1 MYILFRA
8 MTAADIPKDVVIV
21 SLVWRPHNPSYAEV
35 YDKSPETKVRCHG
48 NRYRFSAVDDEGS
61 LEAVLVP
68 YDSSRTI
75 LPTSTTDVTSVGDT
89 EQLIRWRSFS
99 PTVIQAFTEAVGDV
113 NPIHRDDCC
122 IVPGCLL
129 LAAFYEDWTSVI
141 CGDKE
146 EELLQ
151 EGDTLGTDIV
161 GSERVCGDTKI
172 PTTKDTIK
180 EIRIRFRNPVHADTP
195 LFLRSE
201 GPTDYTVITADG
213 LRLFDV
219 VITVST

>member
-1 MYILFRA
+1 MYTLFRA
-8 MTAADIPKDVVIV
+8 MTAADIPKDVVIA
-21 SLVWRPHNPSYAEV
+21 SLAWRQHNPSHAGV

-68 YDSSRTI
+68 YDSSHTI
-75 LPTSTTDVTSVGDT
+75 LPTSTADVTSISDT
-89 EQLIRWRSFS
+89 RLMKRWRSFS

-113 NPIHRDDCC
+113 NPIHREGHY

-129 LAAFYEDWTSVI
+129 LAAFYEDWPSVI
-141 CGDKE
+141 QRDNEKGLFPESKTVDRDAVSG
-146 EELLQ
+146 EL
-151 EGDTLGTDIV
+151 V
-161 GSERVCGDTKI
+161 GSHIEM
-172 PTTKDTIK
+172 PTTENVIK
-180 EIRIRFRNPVHADTP
+180 EIRIRFRNPVHADTL

-219 VITVST
+219 VVTVSA

>member
-1 MYILFRA
+1 MYTLFRA
-8 MTAADIPKDVVIV
+8 MTAADIPKDVVIA
-21 SLVWRPHNPSYAEV
+21 SLAWRPHNPFRAGV
-35 YDKSPETKVRCHG
+35 YDKSPETKVRCRG
-48 NRYRFSAVDDEGS
+48 NRYRFSAVNDEGS

-68 YDSSRTI
+68 YDSSRRI
-75 LPTSTTDVTSVGDT
+75 LPTSTADVTSVGDT

-99 PTVIQAFTEAVGDV
+99 PAVVHAFTEAVGDA

-141 CGDKE
+141 PGNKE

-151 EGDTLGTDIV
+151 EGNTLGMDTV
-161 GSERVCGDTKI
+161 GSETVGGDTKI

-180 EIRIRFRNPVHADTP
+180 EIRIRFRNPVHADTL
-195 LFLRSE
+195 LFLRKE
-201 GPTDYTVITADG
+201 GSTDYAVVTADG
-213 LRLFDV
+213 QRQFDV
-219 VITVST
+219 VITVSA

>member
-1 MYILFRA
+1 MYTLFRA
-8 MTAADIPKDVVIV
+8 MTAADIPKDVVIA
-21 SLVWRPHNPSYAEV
+21 SLAWRQHNPSRAGV
-35 YDKSPETKVRCHG
+35 YDKSPETKVRCRG
-48 NRYRFSAVDDEGS
+48 NRYRFFAVDDEGS

-75 LPTSTTDVTSVGDT
+75 LPTSTADVTSVGDT

-99 PTVIQAFTEAVGDV
+99 PTVVHAFTEAVGDA

-129 LAAFYEDWTSVI
+129 LAAFYEDWPSVI
-141 CGDKE
+141 QRNNEKGLLSESTTVDSE
-146 EELLQ
+146 AVSGEL
-151 EGDTLGTDIV
+151 V
-161 GSERVCGDTKI
+161 GSHTEM
-172 PTTKDTIK
+172 PTTENVIK
-180 EIRIRFRNPVHADTP
+180 EIRIRFRNPVYADTP

-213 LRLFDV
+213 LRLFEV
-219 VITVST
+219 VTVSA

>member
-1 MYILFRA
+1 MYTLFRA
-8 MTAADIPKDVVIV
+8 MTAADIPKEVVIA
-21 SLVWRPHNPSYAEV
+21 SLAWRQHNPSYTGV
-35 YDKSPETKVRCHG
+35 YDKSPETKVRCRG
-48 NRYRFSAVDDEGS
+48 NRYRFSAVDDEES

-75 LPTSTTDVTSVGDT
+75 LPTSTADAISVGDT

-99 PTVIQAFTEAVGDV
+99 PAVVHAFSEVVGDA

-129 LAAFYEDWTSVI
+129 LAAFYEDWPSVI
-141 CGDKE
+141 RGNKE
-146 EELLQ
+146 EESRQ
-151 EGDTLGTDIV
+151 EGDTLGIDTV
-161 GSERVCGDTKI
+161 GSETVCGDTKI

-180 EIRIRFRNPVHADTP
+180 EIRIRFRNPVHADTL
-195 LFLRSE
+195 LFLRKE
-201 GPTDYTVITADG
+201 GPTDYTVISADG

>member
-1 MYILFRA
+1 MYTLFRA
-8 MTAADIPKDVVIV
+8 MTAADIPKDVVIA
-21 SLVWRPHNPSYAEV
+21 SLAWRQHNPSYTGV
-35 YDKSPETKVRCHG
+35 YDKSPETKVRCRG
-48 NRYRFSAVDDEGS
+48 NRYRFSAVDDEES

-68 YDSSRTI
+68 YDSSRRI

-89 EQLIRWRSFS
+89 EQLMRWRSFS
-99 PTVIQAFTEAVGDV
+99 PAVVHAFTEAVGDA

-129 LAAFYEDWTSVI
+129 LAAFYEDWPSVI
-141 CGDKE
+141 RGNKE
-146 EELLQ
+146 EESRQ
-151 EGDTLGTDIV
+151 EENTLGMDTV
-161 GSERVCGDTKI
+161 GSETVGGDTKI
-172 PTTKDTIK
+172 PTTADAIK
-180 EIRIRFRNPVHADTP
+180 EIRIRFRNPVYTDTP

>member
-1 MYILFRA
+1 MYALFRA
-8 MTAADIPKDVVIV
+8 MTAADIPKEVVIA
-21 SLVWRPHNPSYAEV
+21 SLLWRQHDSSHVGA
-35 YDKSPETKVRCHG
+35 YDKSPEIKVRCRG
-48 NRYRFSAVDDEGS
+48 GRYRFSAVDDEGS
-61 LEAVLVP
+61 MEAVLVP

-75 LPTSTTDVTSVGDT
+75 LLASTADVTSISDT
-89 EQLIRWRSFS
+89 RPLKRWRSFS
-99 PTVIQAFTEAVGDV
+99 PAVIQAFTEAVGDV

-129 LAAFYEDWTSVI
+129 LAAFYEDWPSVI
-141 CGDKE
+141 RGSKE
-146 EELLQ
+146 NDSLQ
-151 EGDTLGTDIV
+151 ESDTLGIDTV
-161 GSERVCGDTKI
+161 GSEMACGDTKI

-180 EIRIRFRNPVHADTP
+180 EIRIRFRNPVYGDTP

-219 VITVST
+219 VVTVSA

>member
-1 MYILFRA
+1 MYTLFRA

-21 SLVWRPHNPSYAEV
+21 SLVWRQHNPSRAGV
-35 YDKSPETKVRCHG
+35 YDKSPETKVRCRG

-68 YDSSRTI
+68 YDSSRRI
-75 LPTSTTDVTSVGDT
+75 LPTSTADVTNVGDT
-89 EQLIRWRSFS
+89 EQLICWRSFS
-99 PTVIQAFTEAVGDV
+99 PAVVHAFTEAVGDA

-129 LAAFYEDWTSVI
+129 LAAFYEDWPSVI
-141 CGDKE
+141 RGNKE
-146 EELLQ
+146 EESRQ
-151 EGDTLGTDIV
+151 EGNTLGMDTV
-161 GSERVCGDTKI
+161 GSETVCDGTKM
-172 PTTKDTIK
+172 PTTADAIK
-180 EIRIRFRNPVHADTP
+180 EIRIRFRNPVHADTL
-195 LFLRSE
+195 LFLRQE
-201 GPTDYTVITADG
+201 GPTDYTVISADG

>member
-1 MYILFRA
+1 MYTLFRA
-8 MTAADIPKDVVIV
+8 MTAADIPKDVVIA
-21 SLVWRPHNPSYAEV
+21 SLLWRQHDSSHVGA
-35 YDKSPETKVRCHG
+35 YDKSPEIKVRCRSG
-48 NRYRFSAVDDEGS
+48 RYRFSAVDDEGS

-75 LPTSTTDVTSVGDT
+75 LPTSTADVTSVGDT
-89 EQLIRWRSFS
+89 RPLKRWRSFS
-99 PTVIQAFTEAVGDV
+99 PAVVHAFTEAVGDA

-129 LAAFYEDWTSVI
+129 LAVFYKDWPSVI
-141 CGDKE
+141 RGNKE
-146 EELLQ
+146 EESRQ
-151 EGDTLGTDIV
+151 EGNTLGMDTV
-161 GSERVCGDTKI
+161 GSETVGDDTKM
-172 PTTKDTIK
+172 PTTADAIK

-201 GPTDYTVITADG
+201 GHTNYMVISADG

-219 VITVST
+219 VITVSS

>member
-1 MYILFRA
+1 MYTLFRA
-8 MTAADIPKDVVIV
+8 MTAADIPKDVVIA
-21 SLVWRPHNPSYAEV
+21 SLAWRQHNPSRAGV
-35 YDKSPETKVRCHG
+35 YDKSPETKVRCRG
-48 NRYRFSAVDDEGS
+48 NRYRFFAVDDEGS

-68 YDSSRTI
+68 YDSSRMI
-75 LPTSTTDVTSVGDT
+75 LPTSTADVTSVGDT

-99 PTVIQAFTEAVGDV
+99 PTVVHAFTEAVGDA

-129 LAAFYEDWTSVI
+129 LAAFYKDWPSVI
-141 CGDKE
+141 QRNNEKGLLSESEPVDSE
-146 EELLQ
+146 AVSGEL
-151 EGDTLGTDIV
+151 V
-161 GSERVCGDTKI
+161 GSHTEM
-172 PTTKDTIK
+172 PTTENVIK
-180 EIRIRFRNPVHADTP
+180 EIRIRFRNPVYADTP

-219 VITVST
+219 VVTVSA

>member
-1 MYILFRA
+1 MYTLFRA
-8 MTAADIPKDVVIV
+8 MTAADIPKDVVIA
-21 SLVWRPHNPSYAEV
+21 SLAWRQHNPSRAGV
-35 YDKSPETKVRCHG
+35 YDKSPETKVRCRG
-48 NRYRFSAVDDEGS
+48 NRYRFFAVDDEGS

-75 LPTSTTDVTSVGDT
+75 LPTSTADVTSVGDT

-99 PTVIQAFTEAVGDV
+99 PTVVHAFTEAVGDA

-129 LAAFYEDWTSVI
+129 LAAFYEDWPSVI
-141 CGDKE
+141 RGNKE
-146 EELLQ
+146 NDSLQ
-151 EGDTLGTDIV
+151 EGDTLGIDTV
-161 GSERVCGDTKI
+161 GSEMACGNTKI

-180 EIRIRFRNPVHADTP
+180 EIRIRFRNPVYGDTP

-219 VITVST
+219 VVTVSA